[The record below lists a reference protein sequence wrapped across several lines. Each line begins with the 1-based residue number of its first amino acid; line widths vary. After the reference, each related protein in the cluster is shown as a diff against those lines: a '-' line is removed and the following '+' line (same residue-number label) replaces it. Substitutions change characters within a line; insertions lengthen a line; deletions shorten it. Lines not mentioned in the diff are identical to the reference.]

1 MAHYVIGDVQGCYIE
16 LQALVKKINFN
27 PNEDKII
34 FAGDLVNRGNQSLEV
49 MEFCMKYKGSVKA
62 VLGNHDFYLLY
73 LIEHQKKNKS
83 LKKVLDSK
91 NIRKYHSWLKKLPLL
106 LEIKIKETKETFWIS
121 HAGIPYIWDIRM
133 AKKLSKEIQTGMK
146 DDSFKILKNMWGDT
160 PKRWNSDLK
169 GYKRYRT
176 VINYFTRMR
185 FLGKD
190 GSLKLKAKKNKAD
203 EKHIPWF
210 NQTIKNL
217 KKNQYIIFGHWAA
230 LEGKTEL
237 ANIIGVDTGCVWG
250 NKLTAIRLEDKKL
263 FQVKKHEN
271 L

>member
-1 MAHYVIGDVQGCYIE
+1 MAHYVIGDVQGCYSE
-16 LQALVKKINFN
+16 LQALVKKIKFN
-27 PNEDKII
+27 PNKDKII
-34 FAGDLVNRGNQSLEV
+34 FAGDLVNRGHQSLEV
-49 MEFCMKYKGSVKA
+49 MDFCMRYKGSIKA

-91 NIRKYHSWLKKLPLL
+91 NIQKYHSWLKKLPLL

-146 DDSFKILKNMWGDT
+146 DDSFKILENIWGDT
-160 PKRWNSDLK
+160 PKIWNSDLK
-169 GYKRYRT
+169 GYKRSRT
-176 VINYFTRMR
+176 IINYFTRMR

-203 EKHIPWF
+203 EIHIPWF

-217 KKNQYIIFGHWAA
+217 KENQYIIFGHWAA
-230 LEGKTEL
+230 LEGKTKL
-237 ANIIGVDTGCVWG
+237 TNIIGVDTGCVWG
-250 NKLTAIRLEDKKL
+250 NKLTAIRLEDRKL
-263 FQVKKHEN
+263 FQVKKA
-271 L
+271 

>member
-1 MAHYVIGDVQGCYIE
+1 MAHYVIGDVQGCYSE
-16 LQALVKKINFN
+16 LQALVKKIKFN
-27 PNEDKII
+27 PNKDKII
-34 FAGDLVNRGNQSLEV
+34 FAGDLVNRGHQSLEV
-49 MEFCMKYKGSVKA
+49 IEFCMRHKGSIKA

-91 NIRKYHSWLKKLPLL
+91 NIQKYHSWLKKLPLL

-146 DDSFKILKNMWGDT
+146 DDSFKILENIWGDT
-160 PKRWNSDLK
+160 PKIWNSDLK
-169 GYKRYRT
+169 GYKRSRT
-176 VINYFTRMR
+176 IINYFTRMR

-203 EKHIPWF
+203 EMHVPWF

-217 KKNQYIIFGHWAA
+217 KENQYIIFGHWAA
-230 LEGKTEL
+230 LEGKTKL
-237 ANIIGVDTGCVWG
+237 TNIIGVDTGCVWG
-250 NKLTAIRLEDKKL
+250 NKLTAIRLEDRKL
-263 FQVKKHEN
+263 FQVKKA
-271 L
+271 

>member
-1 MAHYVIGDVQGCYIE
+1 MAHYVIGDVQGCYSE
-16 LQALVKKINFN
+16 LQALVKKIKFN
-27 PNEDKII
+27 PNKDKII
-34 FAGDLVNRGNQSLEV
+34 FAGDLVNRGHQSLEV
-49 MEFCMKYKGSVKA
+49 MEFCMRHKGSIKA

-91 NIRKYHSWLKKLPLL
+91 NIQKYHSWLKKLPLL

-146 DDSFKILKNMWGDT
+146 DDSFKILENIWGDT
-160 PKRWNSDLK
+160 PKIWNSDLK
-169 GYKRYRT
+169 GYKRSRT
-176 VINYFTRMR
+176 IINYFTRMR

-203 EKHIPWF
+203 EMHVPWF

-217 KKNQYIIFGHWAA
+217 KENQYIIFGHWAA
-230 LEGKTEL
+230 LEGKTKL
-237 ANIIGVDTGCVWG
+237 TNIIGVDTGCVWG
-250 NKLTAIRLEDKKL
+250 NKLTAIRLEDRKL
-263 FQVKKHEN
+263 FQVKKA
-271 L
+271 

>member
-1 MAHYVIGDVQGCYIE
+1 MAHYVIGDVQGCYSE
-16 LQALVKKINFN
+16 LQALVKKIKFN
-27 PNEDKII
+27 PNKDKII
-34 FAGDLVNRGNQSLEV
+34 FAGDLVNRGHQSLEV
-49 MEFCMKYKGSVKA
+49 MEFCMRHKGSIKA

-91 NIRKYHSWLKKLPLL
+91 NIQKYHSWLKKLPLL

-146 DDSFKILKNMWGDT
+146 DDSFKILENIWGDT
-160 PKRWNSDLK
+160 PKIWNSDLQ
-169 GYKRYRT
+169 GYKRSRT
-176 VINYFTRMR
+176 IINYFTRMR

-203 EKHIPWF
+203 EIHVPWF

-217 KKNQYIIFGHWAA
+217 KENQYIIFGHWAA
-230 LEGKTEL
+230 LEGKTKL
-237 ANIIGVDTGCVWG
+237 TNIIGVDTGCVWG
-250 NKLTAIRLEDKKL
+250 NQLTAIRLEDRKL
-263 FQVKKHEN
+263 FQVKKA
-271 L
+271 

>member
-1 MAHYVIGDVQGCYIE
+1 MAHYVIGDVQGCYSE
-16 LQALVKKINFN
+16 LQALVKKIKFN
-27 PNEDKII
+27 PNKDKII
-34 FAGDLVNRGNQSLEV
+34 FAGDLVNRGHQSLEV
-49 MEFCMKYKGSVKA
+49 MEFCMRHKGSIKA

-91 NIRKYHSWLKKLPLL
+91 NIQKYHSWLKKLPLL

-146 DDSFKILKNMWGDT
+146 DDSFKILEKIWGDT
-160 PKRWNSDLK
+160 PKIWNSNLK
-169 GYKRYRT
+169 GYKRSRT
-176 VINYFTRMR
+176 IINYFTRMR

-203 EKHIPWF
+203 EMHVPWF

-217 KKNQYIIFGHWAA
+217 KENQYIIFGHWAA
-230 LEGKTEL
+230 LEGKTKL
-237 ANIIGVDTGCVWG
+237 TNIIGVDTGCVWG
-250 NKLTAIRLEDKKL
+250 NKLTAIRLEDRKL
-263 FQVKKHEN
+263 FQVKKA
-271 L
+271 

>member
-1 MAHYVIGDVQGCYIE
+1 MAHYVIGDVQGCYSE
-16 LQALVKKINFN
+16 LQALVKKIKFN
-27 PNEDKII
+27 PNKDKII
-34 FAGDLVNRGNQSLEV
+34 FAGDLVNRGHQSLEV
-49 MEFCMKYKGSVKA
+49 MEFCMRHKGSIKA

-91 NIRKYHSWLKKLPLL
+91 NIQKYHSWLKKLPLL

-146 DDSFKILKNMWGDT
+146 DDSFKILENIWGDT
-160 PKRWNSDLK
+160 PKIWNSDLK
-169 GYKRYRT
+169 GYKRSRAI
-176 VINYFTRMR
+176 INYFTRMR

-203 EKHIPWF
+203 EIHVPWF

-217 KKNQYIIFGHWAA
+217 KENQYIIFGHWAA
-230 LEGKTEL
+230 LEGKTKL
-237 ANIIGVDTGCVWG
+237 TNIIGVDTGCVWG
-250 NKLTAIRLEDKKL
+250 NKLTAIRLEDRKL
-263 FQVKKHEN
+263 FQVKKA
-271 L
+271 

>member
-1 MAHYVIGDVQGCYIE
+1 MAHYVIGDVQGCYSE
-16 LQALVKKINFN
+16 LQALVKKIKFN
-27 PNEDKII
+27 PNKDKII
-34 FAGDLVNRGNQSLEV
+34 FAGDLVNRGHQSLEV
-49 MEFCMKYKGSVKA
+49 MEFCMRHKGSIKA

-91 NIRKYHSWLKKLPLL
+91 NIQKYHSWLKKLPLL

-146 DDSFKILKNMWGDT
+146 DDSFKILENIWGDT
-160 PKRWNSDLK
+160 PKIWNSDLK
-169 GYKRYRT
+169 GYKRSRT
-176 VINYFTRMR
+176 IINYFTRMR

-203 EKHIPWF
+203 EIHVPWF

-217 KKNQYIIFGHWAA
+217 KENQYIIFGHWAA
-230 LEGKTEL
+230 LEGKTKL
-237 ANIIGVDTGCVWG
+237 TNIIGVDTGCVWG
-250 NKLTAIRLEDKKL
+250 NKLTAIRLEDRKL
-263 FQVKKHEN
+263 FQVKKA
-271 L
+271 

>member
-1 MAHYVIGDVQGCYIE
+1 MAHYVIGDVQGCYSE
-16 LQALVKKINFN
+16 LQALVKKIKFN
-27 PNEDKII
+27 PNKDKII
-34 FAGDLVNRGNQSLEV
+34 FAGDLVNRGHQSLEV
-49 MEFCMKYKGSVKA
+49 MEFCMRHKGSIKA

-91 NIRKYHSWLKKLPLL
+91 NIQKYRSWLKKLPLL

-146 DDSFKILKNMWGDT
+146 DDSFKILENIWGDT

-169 GYKRYRT
+169 GYKRSRT
-176 VINYFTRMR
+176 IINYFTRMR

-203 EKHIPWF
+203 EMHIPWF

-217 KKNQYIIFGHWAA
+217 KENQYIIFGHWAA
-230 LEGKTEL
+230 LEGKTKL
-237 ANIIGVDTGCVWG
+237 TNIIGVDTGCVWG
-250 NKLTAIRLEDKKL
+250 NKLTAIRLEDRKL
-263 FQVKKHEN
+263 FQVKKA
-271 L
+271 

>member
-1 MAHYVIGDVQGCYIE
+1 MAHYVIGDVQGCYSE
-16 LQALVKKINFN
+16 LQALVKKIKFN
-27 PNEDKII
+27 PNKDKII
-34 FAGDLVNRGNQSLEV
+34 FAGDLVNRGHQSLEV
-49 MEFCMKYKGSVKA
+49 MEFCMRHKGSIKA

-91 NIRKYHSWLKKLPLL
+91 NIQKYHSWLKKLPLL

-146 DDSFKILKNMWGDT
+146 DDSFKILENIWGDT
-160 PKRWNSDLK
+160 PKIWNSDLK
-169 GYKRYRT
+169 GYKRSRT
-176 VINYFTRMR
+176 IINYFTRMR

-203 EKHIPWF
+203 EMHVPWF

-217 KKNQYIIFGHWAA
+217 KENQYIIFGHWAA
-230 LEGKTEL
+230 LEGKTKL
-237 ANIIGVDTGCVWG
+237 TNIIGVDTGCVWG
-250 NKLTAIRLEDKKL
+250 NKLTAIRLEDRKL
-263 FQVKKHEN
+263 FQIKKA
-271 L
+271 

>member
-1 MAHYVIGDVQGCYIE
+1 MAHYVIGDVQGCYSE
-16 LQALVKKINFN
+16 LQALVKKIKFN
-27 PNEDKII
+27 PNKDKII
-34 FAGDLVNRGNQSLEV
+34 FAGDLVNRGHQSLEV
-49 MEFCMKYKGSVKA
+49 IEFCMRHKGSIKA

-91 NIRKYHSWLKKLPLL
+91 NIQKYHSWLKKLPLL

-146 DDSFKILKNMWGDT
+146 DDSFKILENIWGDT
-160 PKRWNSDLK
+160 PKIWNSDLK
-169 GYKRYRT
+169 GYKRSRT
-176 VINYFTRMR
+176 IINYFTRMR

-203 EKHIPWF
+203 EIHVPWF

-217 KKNQYIIFGHWAA
+217 KENQYIIFGHWAA
-230 LEGKTEL
+230 LEGKTKL
-237 ANIIGVDTGCVWG
+237 TNIIGVDTGCVWG
-250 NKLTAIRLEDKKL
+250 NKLTAIRLEDRKL
-263 FQVKKHEN
+263 FQVKKA
-271 L
+271 

>member
-1 MAHYVIGDVQGCYIE
+1 MAHYVIGDVQGCYSE
-16 LQALVKKINFN
+16 LQALVKKIKFN
-27 PNEDKII
+27 PNKDKII
-34 FAGDLVNRGNQSLEV
+34 FAGDLVNRGHQSLEV
-49 MEFCMKYKGSVKA
+49 MDFCMRHKGSIKA

-91 NIRKYHSWLKKLPLL
+91 NIQKYHSWLKKLPLL

-133 AKKLSKEIQTGMK
+133 AKKLSKEIQTRMK
-146 DDSFKILKNMWGDT
+146 DDSFKILENIWGDT
-160 PKRWNSDLK
+160 PKIWNSDLK
-169 GYKRYRT
+169 GYKRSRT
-176 VINYFTRMR
+176 IINYFTRMR

-203 EKHIPWF
+203 EIHVPWF

-217 KKNQYIIFGHWAA
+217 KENQYIIFGHWAA
-230 LEGKTEL
+230 LEGKTKL
-237 ANIIGVDTGCVWG
+237 TNIIGVDTGCVWG
-250 NKLTAIRLEDKKL
+250 NKLTAIRLEDRKL
-263 FQVKKHEN
+263 FQVKKA
-271 L
+271 

>member
-1 MAHYVIGDVQGCYIE
+1 MAHYVIGDVQGCYSE
-16 LQALVKKINFN
+16 LQALVKKIKFN
-27 PNEDKII
+27 PNKDKII
-34 FAGDLVNRGNQSLEV
+34 FAGDLVNRGHQSLEV
-49 MEFCMKYKGSVKA
+49 MEFCMRHKGSIKA

-73 LIEHQKKNKS
+73 LIEHRKKNKS

-91 NIRKYHSWLKKLPLL
+91 NIQKYHSWLKKLPLL

-146 DDSFKILKNMWGDT
+146 DDSFKILENIWGDT
-160 PKRWNSDLK
+160 PKIWNSDLK
-169 GYKRYRT
+169 GYKRSRT
-176 VINYFTRMR
+176 IINYFTRMR

-203 EKHIPWF
+203 EMHIPWF

-217 KKNQYIIFGHWAA
+217 KENQYIIFGHWAA
-230 LEGKTEL
+230 LEGKTKL
-237 ANIIGVDTGCVWG
+237 TNIIGVDTGCVWG
-250 NKLTAIRLEDKKL
+250 NKLTAIRLEDRKL
-263 FQVKKHEN
+263 FQVKKA
-271 L
+271 

>member
-1 MAHYVIGDVQGCYIE
+1 MAHYVIGDVQGCYSE
-16 LQALVKKINFN
+16 LQALVKKIKFN
-27 PNEDKII
+27 PNKDKII
-34 FAGDLVNRGNQSLEV
+34 FAGDLVNRGHQSLEV
-49 MEFCMKYKGSVKA
+49 MEFCMRHKGSIKA

-91 NIRKYHSWLKKLPLL
+91 NIQKYHSWLKKLPLL
-106 LEIKIKETKETFWIS
+106 LEIKIKETKKTFWIS

-146 DDSFKILKNMWGDT
+146 DDSFKILENIWGDT
-160 PKRWNSDLK
+160 PKIWNSDLK
-169 GYKRYRT
+169 GYKRSRT
-176 VINYFTRMR
+176 IINYFTRMR

-203 EKHIPWF
+203 EMHVPWF

-217 KKNQYIIFGHWAA
+217 KENQYIIFGHWAA
-230 LEGKTEL
+230 LEGKTKL
-237 ANIIGVDTGCVWG
+237 TNIIGVDTGCVWG
-250 NKLTAIRLEDKKL
+250 NKLTAIRLEDRKL
-263 FQVKKHEN
+263 FQVKKA
-271 L
+271 

>member
-1 MAHYVIGDVQGCYIE
+1 MAHYVIGDVQGCYSE
-16 LQALVKKINFN
+16 LQALVKKIKFN
-27 PNEDKII
+27 PNKDKII
-34 FAGDLVNRGNQSLEV
+34 FAGDLVNRGHQSLEV
-49 MEFCMKYKGSVKA
+49 MDFCMRYKGSIKA

-91 NIRKYHSWLKKLPLL
+91 NIQKYHSWLKKLPLL

-146 DDSFKILKNMWGDT
+146 DDSFKILENIWGDT
-160 PKRWNSDLK
+160 PKIWNSDLK
-169 GYKRYRT
+169 GYKRSRT
-176 VINYFTRMR
+176 IINYFTRMR

-203 EKHIPWF
+203 EMHIPWF

-217 KKNQYIIFGHWAA
+217 KENQYIIFGHWAA
-230 LEGKTEL
+230 LEGKTKL
-237 ANIIGVDTGCVWG
+237 TNIIGVDTGCVWG
-250 NKLTAIRLEDKKL
+250 NKLTAIRLEDRKL
-263 FQVKKHEN
+263 FQVKKA
-271 L
+271 

>member
-1 MAHYVIGDVQGCYIE
+1 MAHYVIGDVQGCYSE
-16 LQALVKKINFN
+16 LQALVKKIKFN
-27 PNEDKII
+27 PNKDKII
-34 FAGDLVNRGNQSLEV
+34 FAGDLVNRGHQSLEV
-49 MEFCMKYKGSVKA
+49 MDFCMRYKGSIKA

-91 NIRKYHSWLKKLPLL
+91 NIQKYHSWLKKLPLL

-146 DDSFKILKNMWGDT
+146 DDSFKILENIWGDT
-160 PKRWNSDLK
+160 PKIWNSNLK
-169 GYKRYRT
+169 GYKRSRT
-176 VINYFTRMR
+176 IINYFTRMR

-203 EKHIPWF
+203 EMHVPWF

-217 KKNQYIIFGHWAA
+217 KENQYIIFGHWAA
-230 LEGKTEL
+230 LEGKTKL
-237 ANIIGVDTGCVWG
+237 TNIIGVDTGCVWG
-250 NKLTAIRLEDKKL
+250 NKLTAIRLEDRKL
-263 FQVKKHEN
+263 FQVKKA
-271 L
+271 

>member
-1 MAHYVIGDVQGCYIE
+1 MAHYVIGDVQGCYSE
-16 LQALVKKINFN
+16 LQALVKKIKFN
-27 PNEDKII
+27 PNKDKII
-34 FAGDLVNRGNQSLEV
+34 FAGDLVNRGHQSLEV
-49 MEFCMKYKGSVKA
+49 MEFCMRHKGSIKA

-91 NIRKYHSWLKKLPLL
+91 NIQKYHSWLKKLPLL

-146 DDSFKILKNMWGDT
+146 DDSFKILKNIWGDT
-160 PKRWNSDLK
+160 PKIWNSDLK
-169 GYKRYRT
+169 GYKRSRII
-176 VINYFTRMR
+176 INYFTRMR

-190 GSLKLKAKKNKAD
+190 GSLKLKAKKNKTD
-203 EKHIPWF
+203 EIHVPWF

-217 KKNQYIIFGHWAA
+217 KENQYIIFGHWAA
-230 LEGKTEL
+230 LEGKTKL
-237 ANIIGVDTGCVWG
+237 TNIIGVDTGCVWG
-250 NKLTAIRLEDKKL
+250 NKLTAIRLEDRKL
-263 FQVKKHEN
+263 FQVKKA
-271 L
+271 

>member
-1 MAHYVIGDVQGCYIE
+1 MAHYVIGDVQGCYSE
-16 LQALVKKINFN
+16 LQALVKKIKFN
-27 PNEDKII
+27 PNKDKII
-34 FAGDLVNRGNQSLEV
+34 FAGDLVNRGHQSLEV
-49 MEFCMKYKGSVKA
+49 MEFCMRHKGSIKA

-73 LIEHQKKNKS
+73 IIEHQKKNKS

-91 NIRKYHSWLKKLPLL
+91 NIQKYHSWLKKLPLL

-146 DDSFKILKNMWGDT
+146 DDSFKILENIWGDT
-160 PKRWNSDLK
+160 PKIWNSDLK
-169 GYKRYRT
+169 GYKRSRT
-176 VINYFTRMR
+176 IINYFTRMR

-203 EKHIPWF
+203 EMHVPWF

-217 KKNQYIIFGHWAA
+217 KENQYIIFGHWAA
-230 LEGKTEL
+230 LEGKTKL
-237 ANIIGVDTGCVWG
+237 TNIIGVDTGCVWG
-250 NKLTAIRLEDKKL
+250 NKLTAIRLEDRKL
-263 FQVKKHEN
+263 FQVKKA
-271 L
+271 

>member
-1 MAHYVIGDVQGCYIE
+1 MAHYVIGDVQGCYSE
-16 LQALVKKINFN
+16 LQALVKKIKFN
-27 PNEDKII
+27 PNKDKII
-34 FAGDLVNRGNQSLEV
+34 FAGDLVNRGHQSLEV
-49 MEFCMKYKGSVKA
+49 MDFCMRYKGSIKA

-91 NIRKYHSWLKKLPLL
+91 NIQKYHSWLKKLPLL

-121 HAGIPYIWDIRM
+121 HACIPYIWDIRM

-146 DDSFKILKNMWGDT
+146 DDSFKILENIWGDT
-160 PKRWNSDLK
+160 PKIWNSDLK
-169 GYKRYRT
+169 GYKRSRT
-176 VINYFTRMR
+176 IINYFTRMR

-203 EKHIPWF
+203 EIHVPWF

-217 KKNQYIIFGHWAA
+217 KENQYIIFGHWAA
-230 LEGKTEL
+230 LEGKTKL
-237 ANIIGVDTGCVWG
+237 TNIIGVDTGCVWG
-250 NKLTAIRLEDKKL
+250 NKLTAIRLEDRKL
-263 FQVKKHEN
+263 FQVKKA
-271 L
+271 